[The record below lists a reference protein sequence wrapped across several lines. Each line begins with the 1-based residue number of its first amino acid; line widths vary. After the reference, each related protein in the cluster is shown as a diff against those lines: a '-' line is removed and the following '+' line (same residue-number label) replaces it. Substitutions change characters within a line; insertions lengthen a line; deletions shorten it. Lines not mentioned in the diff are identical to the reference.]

1 MPRKPKGT
9 DKSNAPTNET
19 ALNGN
24 AAKPAAK
31 KASSPRK
38 KPASRKASAPKKGAS
53 HISDEAI
60 RTRAYFIAEHR
71 ERLSLPGDADSDW
84 LEARRQLLA
93 ELSENQTLAGQN
105 PAH

>member
-1 MPRKPKGT
+1 MPRKTK
-9 DKSNAPTNET
+9 DKSNGSAEGT
-19 ALNGN
+19 ALNGH

-38 KPASRKASAPKKGAS
+38 TVSRKKSALQKAAPG
-53 HISDEAI
+53 ISDEAI

-71 ERLSLPGDADSDW
+71 KHMSLPGSADSDW

-93 ELSENQTLAGQN
+93 ELRES
-105 PAH
+105 

>member
-1 MPRKPKGT
+1 M
-9 DKSNAPTNET
+9 PTNTKDISNPSAEET
-19 ALNGN
+19 ALNGH

-38 KPASRKASAPKKGAS
+38 KTASRKKPAPQKAAS

-60 RTRAYFIAEHR
+60 RTRAYFIAEYR
-71 ERLSLPGDADSDW
+71 ERMSLPGDADSDW

-93 ELSENQTLAGQN
+93 ELGES
-105 PAH
+105 

>member
-1 MPRKPKGT
+1 MPRKTKET
-9 DKSNAPTNET
+9 DKSTVPAGET
-19 ALNGN
+19 ALNGH

-38 KPASRKASAPKKGAS
+38 KPASRRASAPKRAAP

-60 RTRAYFIAEHR
+60 RTRAYFIAEQR
-71 ERLSLPGDADSDW
+71 ERMSLPGDADSDW

-93 ELSENQTLAGQN
+93 EVGER
-105 PAH
+105 

>member
-1 MPRKPKGT
+1 MPTKTK
-9 DKSNAPTNET
+9 DKLKALAEET
-19 ALNGN
+19 ALNGH

-38 KPASRKASAPKKGAS
+38 KTASRKKSAPPKAAS

-60 RTRAYFIAEHR
+60 RTRAYFIAEQR
-71 ERLSLPGDADSDW
+71 ERMSLPGDADSDW

-93 ELSENQTLAGQN
+93 ELSES
-105 PAH
+105 

>member
-1 MPRKPKGT
+1 MPTKT
-9 DKSNAPTNET
+9 NDKSKISTEET
-19 ALNGN
+19 ALNGH

-38 KPASRKASAPKKGAS
+38 KTASRKKSATQKAAP

-60 RTRAYFIAEHR
+60 RTRAYFIAEQR
-71 ERLSLPGDADSDW
+71 ERMSLPGDADADW

-93 ELSENQTLAGQN
+93 ELGES
-105 PAH
+105 

>member
-1 MPRKPKGT
+1 MPRKAKET
-9 DKSNAPTNET
+9 DKLKAPGDET

-38 KPASRKASAPKKGAS
+38 KPASRKDSAPKKAAPR
-53 HISDEAI
+53 ISDEAI
-60 RTRAYFIAEHR
+60 RTRAYFIAEYR
-71 ERLSLPGDADSDW
+71 ERMSLPGDAGSDW

-93 ELSENQTLAGQN
+93 ELGES
-105 PAH
+105 

>member
-1 MPRKPKGT
+1 MPRKAKGT
-9 DKSNAPTNET
+9 DKSKAPADET

-24 AAKPAAK
+24 AAQPAAP

-38 KPASRKASAPKKGAS
+38 RPASRKASAPKKAAP

-60 RTRAYFIAEHR
+60 RTRAYFIAEYR
-71 ERLSLPGDADSDW
+71 ERMSLPGDAHSDW

-93 ELSENQTLAGQN
+93 ELSES
-105 PAH
+105 